1 MRKKQ
6 LLERKAALVK
16 ENGEHLARVNAGG
29 EGIDLT
35 VELAAIK
42 TREAEITGLDDQLK
56 SIEEL
61 ETLTRNN
68 AARAAGQAT
77 AATVH
82 DNAQDA
88 PWKSFGEQLQA
99 IVFAAAPGHAFGG
112 RGGRVD
118 PRLHQNLA
126 PTGGAAGVPSDG
138 GFLIHTDFSSEIY
151 KRTYN
156 NGALASRCNRVTI
169 GADSDGL
176 EVPYVDETSRATGSR
191 FGGIR
196 VYRAQE
202 ADSVTA
208 SRPKLGKW
216 ECRLEDLKGL
226 AYATERLLRDA
237 SAMTSIYT
245 EAFSSEFAFVLD
257 EEIMAGTGA
266 GQCMGILNAACTVQ
280 VAAEGAQTATTLN
293 MKNIVKMWARCYG
306 ASRSNA
312 VWFYNQDVEPQFPLL
327 TSAATSSSQVVFLPP
342 GGLSGSQYSTLFGR
356 PMIPLENCRTLG
368 TVGDIV
374 LADMSQY
381 TLIEKDGMDAQQS
394 MHVRFI
400 YDEMT
405 FKFRM
410 RVNGA
415 PKWKTALTPAQG
427 SNTLSPFITL
437 AAR

>member
-1 MRKKQ
+1 MN
-6 LLERKAALVK
+6 AA
-16 ENGEHLARVNAGG
+16 GDTS
-29 EGIDLT
+29 DLS

-42 TREAEITGLDDQLK
+42 TRETEIASIDEQLK

-61 ETLTRNN
+61 ETLTRAN
-68 AARAAGQAT
+68 AARSAAAGV
-77 AATVH
+77 TVH

-88 PWKSFGEQLQA
+88 PWLSLGDQLQA
-99 IVFAAAPGHAFGG
+99 IVFAAAPNGSFAG

-118 PRLHQNLA
+118 PRLHQNMA

-138 GFLIHTDFSSEIY
+138 GFLIRTDFSSEIY
-151 KRTYN
+151 KRTYA
-156 NGALASRCNRVTI
+156 NGILASRCNRVPI
-169 GADSDGL
+169 SADADGL

-191 FGGIR
+191 WGGIR

-208 SRPKLGKW
+208 SRPKIGKW

-237 SAMTSIYT
+237 SAMTAIYT
-245 EAFSSEFAFVLD
+245 EAFSNEFAFVLD
-257 EEIMAGTGA
+257 EKIFAGSGA
-266 GQCMGILNAACTVQ
+266 GQCMGVLNAPCTVS

-306 ASRSNA
+306 PSRQNA